1 MDANQIHSCQA
12 TAQSGGMVTS
22 LLPEEK
28 ASPKGKELDLE
39 GAPTGRRRV
48 MSADL
53 DVYESNAPENGIGG
67 TMFLLLNTMIGSGI
81 LNQAQV
87 FSEAG
92 VIGTLLLYVAGGYT
106 IHLGLELLIK
116 AGVRSARLG
125 FTELAHHAY
134 GRRGDL
140 LTDWTVILCNFGGL
154 LSYFTVVGGQTCDIL
169 KDLVGASDGDSRWYT
184 QEYAVLPV
192 VVALAILPLCLTRR
206 FGHFVYVSYLSISA
220 IAAVVLCVLIAG
232 PSEGKQYRSEPIL
245 WISVPGMAQKFGSV
259 VFAIACAY
267 AAFHAFVS
275 LRPELQ
281 TVGQW
286 DRVSSLAIVVGTLM
300 CAVTGL
306 AGYLCFRS
314 STSGDIL
321 DNFQGPNFYFFKVL
335 LVTHLILYIPLDF
348 VVMRHSFCKV
358 LGTDAIELPTGR
370 YVVVTVGLLTFS
382 LGVVMVLYY
391 AGVSEGDAF
400 GYILDLTGGVGNA
413 MLGFVLPGIFYARLN
428 KDPGDP
434 LLARARGLAGW
445 GVCVMAAVSAATAAA
460 WWSSSGSSE

>member
-1 MDANQIHSCQA
+1 MQGAWAADEKVESTPLISTHIEGSSIISPMDANQIHSCQA

-259 VFAIACAY
+259 VFAIASCVCLPRRLPAPG
-267 AAFHAFVS
+267 APDRGPVGP
-275 LRPELQ
+275 RELPCHCGGDPDVRGDGSCGLPLLPIVNQ
-281 TVGQW
+281 RRHPGQ
-286 DRVSSLAIVVGTLM
+286 LPGAELLFLQGVVGNTSHPLHPFGF
-300 CAVTGL
+300 CGHAALLLQGL
-306 AGYLCFRS
+306 GHGC
-314 STSGDIL
+314 
-321 DNFQGPNFYFFKVL
+321 
-335 LVTHLILYIPLDF
+335 H
-348 VVMRHSFCKV
+348 
-358 LGTDAIELPTGR
+358 
-370 YVVVTVGLLTFS
+370 
-382 LGVVMVLYY
+382 
-391 AGVSEGDAF
+391 
-400 GYILDLTGGVGNA
+400 
-413 MLGFVLPGIFYARLN
+413 
-428 KDPGDP
+428 
-434 LLARARGLAGW
+434 
-445 GVCVMAAVSAATAAA
+445 
-460 WWSSSGSSE
+460 